1 MQKAKKLKQEERTV
15 VLAYAQL
22 KLKANRLA
30 KELDTMK
37 QNVVDVF
44 NRSNQ
49 NLIIVQDEH
58 GNSFGLQKINR
69 KRKKFETANFKIAHN
84 DLINIANVLSER
96 LNTSTPTSLAD
107 MVIEN
112 GQKKQLNYE
121 IMFQLLMG
129 ECEKHILEN
138 VGNPVVDEFKD
149 NVLKKFSTLV
159 QALHSQE

>member
-44 NRSNQ
+44 DRSNQ

-69 KRKKFETANFKIAHN
+69 KRKKFETANFKMQHN
-84 DLINIANVLSER
+84 DLFNQFCTEIEYQEYKAIGSD
-96 LNTSTPTSLAD
+96 AD
-107 MVIEN
+107 A
-112 GQKKQLNYE
+112 Q
-121 IMFQLLMG
+121 
-129 ECEKHILEN
+129 
-138 VGNPVVDEFKD
+138 
-149 NVLKKFSTLV
+149 
-159 QALHSQE
+159 

>member
-22 KLKANRLA
+22 KLKQNRLA

-44 NRSNQ
+44 DRSNQ

-69 KRKKFETANFKIAHN
+69 KRKKFETANFKMQHN
-84 DLINIANVLSER
+84 DLFNKFCTEIEYNEYKAIGSD
-96 LNTSTPTSLAD
+96 AD
-107 MVIEN
+107 A
-112 GQKKQLNYE
+112 Q
-121 IMFQLLMG
+121 
-129 ECEKHILEN
+129 
-138 VGNPVVDEFKD
+138 
-149 NVLKKFSTLV
+149 
-159 QALHSQE
+159 

>member
-1 MQKAKKLKQEERTV
+1 MTNAIKKLKQDEKKV

-22 KLKANRLA
+22 KLKSNRLA

-69 KRKKFETANFKIAHN
+69 KRKKF
-84 DLINIANVLSER
+84 
-96 LNTSTPTSLAD
+96 
-107 MVIEN
+107 
-112 GQKKQLNYE
+112 
-121 IMFQLLMG
+121 
-129 ECEKHILEN
+129 
-138 VGNPVVDEFKD
+138 
-149 NVLKKFSTLV
+149 
-159 QALHSQE
+159 

>member
-44 NRSNQ
+44 DRSNQ
-49 NLIIVQDEH
+49 NLIIVQGEH

-69 KRKKFETANFKIAHN
+69 KRKKFETANFKMQHN
-84 DLINIANVLSER
+84 DLFNKFCTEIEYNEYKAIGSD
-96 LNTSTPTSLAD
+96 AD
-107 MVIEN
+107 A
-112 GQKKQLNYE
+112 Q
-121 IMFQLLMG
+121 
-129 ECEKHILEN
+129 
-138 VGNPVVDEFKD
+138 
-149 NVLKKFSTLV
+149 
-159 QALHSQE
+159 